1 MGNMKRK
8 CNVGGQAVI
17 EGVMMRGEKGIA
29 TAVRKPNGE
38 ITIDLKKQTP
48 LNKRNKFFSLP
59 IIRGFLA
66 LIDSLVIGIKTLNF
80 SASFFEDDEEPS
92 KTYEFMNKIFK
103 GKADDIIMGITTIL
117 SCVLSVGLF
126 IIVPTIIAQ
135 FFKRMGISSI
145 GLNFIEGIIRVI
157 LFLMYIVLISK
168 LDDIYRLFQYH
179 GAEHKTIFCYE
190 DGLELTVEN
199 VKKFGRLHPRCGTNF
214 MFLVVL
220 VSIVLFSFTGWG
232 SVTERIISRLLLL
245 PVVSGLTFEIIK
257 WLGASDSA
265 IGKVVAYPGLKLQ
278 LLTTKEPDDKQIEVA
293 IASLKSAEGVPIEK
307 TIGELLNESN
317 EKLKGVSE
325 TYILDGQLMM
335 EKIIGKDR
343 IYIMTNRSEKLTLD
357 QESEF
362 RELLQK
368 REDNMPMKYILG
380 HTEFMGIDFYVEK
393 GVLIPRNDT
402 EILVEEAIN
411 IIKSIESDK
420 IKICDLC
427 CGSGAIGLSL
437 AKILDKVKVDLI
449 DIEEIP
455 KKVTEINIE
464 KLELKEKC
472 TFIHS
477 DLLEKVIKEN
487 RMYQVL
493 VSNPPYIKADYI
505 DELMKDV
512 KDYEPKTAL
521 DGGIDGLDFY
531 REIAKEALNVL
542 EENGYI
548 IFEIGHDQ
556 GEDVKAIL
564 NQNGYVN
571 VRIVQDLAGK
581 DRVVLGV
588 KVSSVD

>member
-1 MGNMKRK
+1 MKRK

-293 IASLKSAEGVPIEK
+293 IASLKSAEGIPIEK

-357 QESEF
+357 QEAEF

>member
-1 MGNMKRK
+1 MKRK

>member
-293 IASLKSAEGVPIEK
+293 IASLKSAEGIPIEK

>member
-1 MGNMKRK
+1 MKRK

-357 QESEF
+357 QEAEF

>member
-1 MGNMKRK
+1 MKRK

-157 LFLMYIVLISK
+157 LLLMYIVLISK

-293 IASLKSAEGVPIEK
+293 IASLKSAEGIPIEK

>member
-1 MGNMKRK
+1 MKRK

-66 LIDSLVIGIKTLNF
+66 LVDSLVIGIKTLNF

-103 GKADDIIMGITTIL
+103 GKADDIIMCITTIL
-117 SCVLSVGLF
+117 SCVLSIGLF

-145 GLNFIEGIIRVI
+145 GLNFIEGIIRVV

-293 IASLKSAEGVPIEK
+293 IASLKSAEGIPIEK

-335 EKIIGKDR
+335 EKVIGKDR

-357 QESEF
+357 QEAEF
-362 RELLQK
+362 RDLLQK
-368 REDNMPMKYILG
+368 RKDNMPMKYILG

-420 IKICDLC
+420 IKVCDLC

-437 AKILDKVKVDLI
+437 AKTLDKVEVDLI

-464 KLELKEKC
+464 KLELEEKC

-493 VSNPPYIKADYI
+493 VSNPPYIKVDDI

-531 REIAKEALNVL
+531 RKIAKEALNVL
-542 EENGYI
+542 EGNGYI

-564 NQNGYVN
+564 HQNGYVN
-571 VRIVQDLAGK
+571 IRIVQDLAGK

>member
-1 MGNMKRK
+1 MKRK

-29 TAVRKPNGE
+29 TAVRKPNSE

>member
-1 MGNMKRK
+1 MKRK

-293 IASLKSAEGVPIEK
+293 IASLKSAEGMPIEK

-357 QESEF
+357 QEAEF

>member
-1 MGNMKRK
+1 MKRK

-29 TAVRKPNGE
+29 TAVRKPNSE

-257 WLGASDSA
+257 WLGASDST

-293 IASLKSAEGVPIEK
+293 IASLKSAEGIPIEK

>member
-1 MGNMKRK
+1 MKRK

-265 IGKVVAYPGLKLQ
+265 IGKVVAYPGLKFQ
-278 LLTTKEPDDKQIEVA
+278 LLTTNEPDDKQIEVA
-293 IASLKSAEGVPIEK
+293 IASLKSAEGIPIEK

>member
-1 MGNMKRK
+1 MKRK

-307 TIGELLNESN
+307 TIGEILNESN

>member
-1 MGNMKRK
+1 MKRK

-293 IASLKSAEGVPIEK
+293 IASLKSAEGIPIEK

>member
-1 MGNMKRK
+1 
-8 CNVGGQAVI
+8 
-17 EGVMMRGEKGIA
+17 
-29 TAVRKPNGE
+29 
-38 ITIDLKKQTP
+38 
-48 LNKRNKFFSLP
+48 
-59 IIRGFLA
+59 
-66 LIDSLVIGIKTLNF
+66 
-80 SASFFEDDEEPS
+80 
-92 KTYEFMNKIFK
+92 
-103 GKADDIIMGITTIL
+103 
-117 SCVLSVGLF
+117 
-126 IIVPTIIAQ
+126 
-135 FFKRMGISSI
+135 
-145 GLNFIEGIIRVI
+145 
-157 LFLMYIVLISK
+157 
-168 LDDIYRLFQYH
+168 
-179 GAEHKTIFCYE
+179 
-190 DGLELTVEN
+190 
-199 VKKFGRLHPRCGTNF
+199 
-214 MFLVVL
+214 
-220 VSIVLFSFTGWG
+220 
-232 SVTERIISRLLLL
+232 
-245 PVVSGLTFEIIK
+245 
-257 WLGASDSA
+257 
-265 IGKVVAYPGLKLQ
+265 
-278 LLTTKEPDDKQIEVA
+278 
-293 IASLKSAEGVPIEK
+293 
-307 TIGELLNESN
+307 
-317 EKLKGVSE
+317 
-325 TYILDGQLMM
+325 M

-357 QESEF
+357 QEAEF

>member
-1 MGNMKRK
+1 MKRK

-29 TAVRKPNGE
+29 TAVRKPNSE

-293 IASLKSAEGVPIEK
+293 IASLKSAEGIPIEK

>member
-1 MGNMKRK
+1 MKRK

-29 TAVRKPNGE
+29 TAVRKPNDE
-38 ITIDLKKQTP
+38 IIIDLKKQTP
-48 LNKRNKFFSLP
+48 LNKKNKFFSLP
-59 IIRGFLA
+59 ILRGFLA
-66 LIDSLVIGIKTLNF
+66 LVDSLVIGIKTLNF

-103 GKADDIIMGITTIL
+103 GKADDIIMGITTVL

-135 FFKRMGISSI
+135 FFKRIGISSI
-145 GLNFIEGIIRVI
+145 GLNFIEGIIRVV

-190 DGLELTVEN
+190 AGLDLTVEN

-220 VSIVLFSFTGWG
+220 VSIILFSFTGWG
-232 SVTERIISRLLLL
+232 SITERIVSRLLLL
-245 PVVSGLTFEIIK
+245 PVVSGVTFEIIK
-257 WLGASDSA
+257 WLGSSDSA

-293 IASLKSAEGVPIEK
+293 LASLKSAEGIPIEK

-317 EKLKGVSE
+317 EKLKDVSE

-335 EKIIGKDR
+335 EKVIGKDR
-343 IYIMTNRSEKLTLD
+343 IYIMTNRSKKLTLD
-357 QESEF
+357 QEAEF

-368 REDNMPMKYILG
+368 RKNNMPMKYILG

-411 IIKSIESDK
+411 IIKPMENNR

-437 AKILDKVKVDLI
+437 AKIIDEVEVDLI

-472 TFIHS
+472 RFIHS
-477 DLLEKVIKEN
+477 DLLEEVIKEN
-487 RMYQVL
+487 RTYQVL
-493 VSNPPYIKADYI
+493 VSNPPYIKADDI

-521 DGGIDGLDFY
+521 DGGVDGLDFY
-531 REIAKEALNVL
+531 RKIAKEAFKVL

-564 NQNGYVN
+564 NQNGYIN
-571 VRIVQDLAGK
+571 IRIVQDLAGK

-588 KVSSVD
+588 KVSSID